1 MFRDSHN
8 IFPASLAALLH
19 VLILGSMIVAYD
31 LARPTPFTP
40 LAVQA
45 TLVTEIPEVT
55 PPRVAEPEPEPQPV
69 VEEPEPELEPEP
81 VVEEPEPDNSE
92 ELRRQAEE
100 EKRRLDALL
109 EKERL
114 EKIRQQEEAE
124 RKKQEKEE
132 AERKKQEKEEA
143 ERKKREEEEKE
154 RKRIEA
160 EKQREEDI
168 RRQREENERLRREM
182 ETEQRQD
189 EIDAESE
196 RLAAIDSGQLAV
208 YQAMIQQKI
217 YRNWKVPASAQD
229 DLFCSVRV
237 RQARGGDVLGVSF
250 VRCNGDEAVKRSIE
264 AAILRSSP
272 LPDPPEPNLFDPN
285 ILLNLSKQQ

>member
-1 MFRDSHN
+1 MFRDSYN
-8 IFPASLAALLH
+8 IIPASLAVLLH
-19 VLILGSMIVAYD
+19 VLILGSMIAVYD

-55 PPRVAEPEPEPQPV
+55 PSRVLEPEPEPEPEPV
-69 VEEPEPELEPEP
+69 VEEPEP
-81 VVEEPEPDNSE
+81 EPEPDNSE
-92 ELRRQAEE
+92 ELRREAEE

-124 RKKQEKEE
+124 RKKKEKDE
-132 AERKKQEKEEA
+132 AER
-143 ERKKREEEEKE
+143 RKREEEEKE

-182 ETEQRQD
+182 EAEQRQD
-189 EIDAESE
+189 EIEAESE

-208 YQAMIQQKI
+208 YQAMIQQTI

-229 DLFCSVRV
+229 DLSCSVRV
-237 RQARGGDVLGVSF
+237 RQARGGVVLGVSF

-264 AAILRSSP
+264 AAVFRSSP

>member
-1 MFRDSHN
+1 MLRDSYN
-8 IFPASLAALLH
+8 IIPASLAVLLH

-40 LAVQA
+40 LAVKA
-45 TLVTEIPEVT
+45 TLVTEIPEVA
-55 PPRVAEPEPEPQPV
+55 PSRVVAPEPV
-69 VEEPEPELEPEP
+69 VEEPEPEPEP
-81 VVEEPEPDNSE
+81 IVEEPEPEPDNSE

-109 EKERL
+109 EQERL
-114 EKIRQQEEAE
+114 EKIRQQEEAD
-124 RKKQEKEE
+124 RKRREQ
-132 AERKKQEKEEA
+132 EEA

-160 EKQREEDI
+160 EKKREEDI
-168 RRQREENERLRREM
+168 RRQREENERLRREL
-182 ETEQRQD
+182 EAEQRQD
-189 EIDAESE
+189 EIEAESD

-217 YRNWKVPASAQD
+217 YRHWKVPASAQD

-285 ILLNLSKQQ
+285 ILLNLTKQQ

>member
-1 MFRDSHN
+1 MLRDSYN
-8 IFPASLAALLH
+8 IIPASLAVLLH

-40 LAVQA
+40 LAVKA
-45 TLVTEIPEVT
+45 TLVTEIPEVA
-55 PPRVAEPEPEPQPV
+55 PSRVVAPEPV
-69 VEEPEPELEPEP
+69 VEEPEPEPEP
-81 VVEEPEPDNSE
+81 IVEEPEPEPDNSE

-109 EKERL
+109 EQERL
-114 EKIRQQEEAE
+114 EKIRQQEEAD
-124 RKKQEKEE
+124 RKRREQ
-132 AERKKQEKEEA
+132 EEA

-160 EKQREEDI
+160 EKKREEDI
-168 RRQREENERLRREM
+168 RRQREENERLRREL
-182 ETEQRQD
+182 EAEQRQD
-189 EIDAESE
+189 EIEAESD

-217 YRNWKVPASAQD
+217 YRHWKVPASAQD

-272 LPDPPEPNLFDPN
+272 LPEPPEPNLFDPN
-285 ILLNLSKQQ
+285 ILLNLTKQQ